1 MGSIALLPGFHPH
14 GAALRRSKVAPAP
27 KRKSLV
33 RRIFAA
39 LERSH
44 QRHVDREIA
53 RFIAGRGDRLT
64 DDVERQL
71 NERFTYGSSPPY
83 AASRPRRPFG
93 DE

>member
-1 MGSIALLPGFHPH
+1 MGSIALLRGFYPH
-14 GAALRRSKVAPAP
+14 GAALRRSKVAPAR

-39 LERSH
+39 IERSH
-44 QRHVDREIA
+44 QRYIDREIA
-53 RFIAGRGDRLT
+53 RFMAGRGDRLT

-71 NERFTYGSSPPY
+71 NERFSYGTCPPY
-83 AASRPRRPFG
+83 AAPRPRRPFG